1 MLSQFVF
8 LLASVYGEGVYGEGL
23 YSADAAS
30 GGGSSGSGGSGGL
43 ADTGVAIIAVATAA
57 CLLIFV
63 TLLVRHIG
71 KNKRSG
77 SKKPSGKK

>member
-8 LLASVYGEGVYGEGL
+8 LLASVYGEGVYGDGL

-30 GGGSSGSGGSGGL
+30 GGGSSGSGGL

-77 SKKPSGKK
+77 SKKPSNKRS